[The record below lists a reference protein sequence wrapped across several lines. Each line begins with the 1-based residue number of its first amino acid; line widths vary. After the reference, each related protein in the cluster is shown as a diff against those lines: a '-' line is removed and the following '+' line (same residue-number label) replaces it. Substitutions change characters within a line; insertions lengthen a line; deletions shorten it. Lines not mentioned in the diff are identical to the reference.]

1 MPIRWRLTLF
11 IALVIGAILIVL
23 GLALYFLSRSALL
36 ANVEDTTRSRAI
48 SAANTIESGE
58 LLSGDDVEQLTL
70 DGVSVIVRDGSGE
83 AIQTANFPASGEG
96 KDPVWREAVRSGQ
109 ATSGTAVLAGDD
121 PYLRLRRTG

>member
-23 GLALYFLSRSALL
+23 GFALYFLSRSALL

-58 LLSGDDVEQLTL
+58 LLSG
-70 DGVSVIVRDGSGE
+70 
-83 AIQTANFPASGEG
+83 
-96 KDPVWREAVRSGQ
+96 
-109 ATSGTAVLAGDD
+109 ATSNSS
-121 PYLRLRRTG
+121 PSTGYP